1 MGIASVNGWDNQ
13 SFRETFPRQPLLPQ
27 SPYKRLYRM
36 QQLVAYERDKEKDIH
51 RGKRNANMQRQ
62 RFLIKMARE
71 GLEADK
77 ADLKVQISF
86 PSIAT

>member
-36 QQLVAYERDKEKDIH
+36 QQLVAYDVIKKKTSTEEKEMRIC
-51 RGKRNANMQRQ
+51 RGKD
-62 RFLIKMARE
+62 F
-71 GLEADK
+71 
-77 ADLKVQISF
+77 
-86 PSIAT
+86 

>member
-1 MGIASVNGWDNQ
+1 
-13 SFRETFPRQPLLPQ
+13 
-27 SPYKRLYRM
+27 
-36 QQLVAYERDKEKDIH
+36 
-51 RGKRNANMQRQ
+51 MQRQ